1 MDKTWMFSREE
12 VDTDKFLGMPATSQN
27 LYFHLG
33 VRADNEGFVSSPKKI
48 IKLLNCGNDD
58 LNVLI
63 SRGFVILIDDG
74 LVVVGKIGDERRR

>member
-1 MDKTWMFSREE
+1 MERTWMFSIDE

-74 LVVVGKIGDERRR
+74 LVVVGKTGDERRR